1 MRGVALCLALWAAP
15 SAAQSLAPRECDPG
29 DPQKCSQPLL
39 QGQAAPFAGQLLT
52 PKLALDL
59 GQKAAY
65 CEERLQIELRKER
78 DLAVVQ
84 KALDARLLEIERE
97 GAAMK
102 LAIVQKALDQTHG
115 LVPPPAWY
123 ERPPVVAA
131 ATATGVLGL
140 LVVSAKVLI
149 LLAN

>member
-1 MRGVALCLALWAAP
+1 MLCATLWAAP
-15 SAAQSLAPRECDPG
+15 SAAQGLAPRECDPG

-39 QGQAAPFAGQLLT
+39 QGQAAPFSGQLLT

-102 LAIVQKALDQTHG
+102 LAIVQKALDQTQG

-123 ERPPVVAA
+123 ERPPVVAVA
-131 ATATGVLGL
+131 AATGVLGVL
-140 LVVSAKVLI
+140 AISARVLVWA
-149 LLAN
+149 AD